1 MVNDS
6 ASLHRLIRKIL
17 YFLSVL
23 HYITLYRYG
32 KWTTQDYSLIKCQ
45 ESYGM
50 NNAVGF
56 PHEEREGGRPTYRVS
71 GIHDDLVKAGAFMGF
86 HAGWYM
92 QLILEHFIFLIGLFN
107 DIFPMLFKWNI
118 YI

>member
-45 ESYGM
+45 ESYGK

-86 HAGWYM
+86 HAGWYNY
-92 QLILEHFIFLIGLFN
+92 GT
-107 DIFPMLFKWNI
+107 DS
-118 YI
+118 

>member
-1 MVNDS
+1 
-6 ASLHRLIRKIL
+6 
-17 YFLSVL
+17 
-23 HYITLYRYG
+23 
-32 KWTTQDYSLIKCQ
+32 
-45 ESYGM
+45 M

-92 QLILEHFIFLIGLFN
+92 QLILEHFILLIGHFMIISIQSLAIEVCDNLTFT
-107 DIFPMLFKWNI
+107 
-118 YI
+118 YIKCFHCHSTSS

>member
-1 MVNDS
+1 
-6 ASLHRLIRKIL
+6 
-17 YFLSVL
+17 
-23 HYITLYRYG
+23 
-32 KWTTQDYSLIKCQ
+32 
-45 ESYGM
+45 M

-92 QLILEHFIFLIGLFN
+92 QLILEHFILLI
-107 DIFPMLFKWNI
+107 
-118 YI
+118 